1 MKTLSHMYTDDNP
14 YASYQSPKQQLKAYK
29 RISKKQIEEKFARQE
44 QKETAVIAVL
54 GTICTTLFTI
64 ALYGA
69 YGIF

>member
-1 MKTLSHMYTDDNP
+1 MLAHMYTDDNP
-14 YASYQSPKQQLKAYK
+14 YASYQTPKQQLKAYK
-29 RISKKQIEEKFARQE
+29 RISNKQIREKFAKQE
-44 QKETAVIAVL
+44 QREAAVIAVL